1 MVFSPLGS
9 CAPAM
14 SADMVACVGQDHD
27 ETSDVALL
35 SAWKAGDKAAGN
47 VLFRRHV
54 RLLFRFFRTKITGPV
69 DDLVQETLLGCLKG
83 TFRGET
89 EFRTYLLC
97 IARNRLYSH
106 FKKSR
111 RGFDPLTSSVAQT
124 GGSPSAAVV
133 ASEDR
138 ARLLAALRRMPL
150 ESQTMLELYY
160 WTGLR
165 GPQLAEILEVSPHT
179 VRSRLSRARARL
191 RTELS
196 ALEGT
201 PVTDLA
207 TLEREADFDAW
218 ARELAPQASTEPDH
232 G

>member
-1 MVFSPLGS
+1 MGIEH
-9 CAPAM
+9 
-14 SADMVACVGQDHD
+14 ADA
-27 ETSDVALL
+27 SDLELL
-35 SAWKAGDKAAGN
+35 TAWQAGDKVAGN
-47 VLFRRHV
+47 TLFRRHV
-54 RLLFRFFRTKITGPV
+54 RLLFRFFRTKLDGPV

-97 IARNRLYSH
+97 IARNRLYTH
-106 FKKSR
+106 FKKKR

-124 GGSPSAAVV
+124 GASPSAVVV
-133 ASEDR
+133 AGEDR

-160 WTGLR
+160 WTGLQ
-165 GPQLAEILEVSPHT
+165 GPALAEILDISPHT

-191 RTELS
+191 RKELN

-218 ARELAPQASTEPDH
+218 AQGLAPTR
-232 G
+232 

>member
-1 MVFSPLGS
+1 MVS
-9 CAPAM
+9 
-14 SADMVACVGQDHD
+14 CVGLDP
-27 ETSDVALL
+27 EGASDVDLL
-35 SAWKAGDKAAGN
+35 TAWQGGDAVAGN

-54 RLLFRFFRTKITGPV
+54 RLLFRFFRTKLDGPV

-83 TFRGET
+83 TFRAET

-97 IARNRLYSH
+97 IARNRLYTH
-106 FKKSR
+106 FKKKR
-111 RGFDPLTSSVAQT
+111 RDFDPLTSSVAQT
-124 GGSPSAAVV
+124 GVSPSAAVL
-133 ASEDR
+133 AGEDR

-165 GPQLAEILEVSPHT
+165 GPQLAEVLDISPHT

-191 RTELS
+191 RKELS
-196 ALEGT
+196 TLEGT
-201 PVTDLA
+201 PVVDLA

-218 ARELAPQASTEPDH
+218 AQGLAPTR
-232 G
+232 

>member
-1 MVFSPLGS
+1 MGIEH
-9 CAPAM
+9 
-14 SADMVACVGQDHD
+14 ADA
-27 ETSDVALL
+27 SDLELL
-35 SAWKAGDKAAGN
+35 TAWQAGDKVAGN
-47 VLFRRHV
+47 TLFRRHV
-54 RLLFRFFRTKITGPV
+54 RLLFRFFRTKLDGPV

-97 IARNRLYSH
+97 IARNRLYTH
-106 FKKSR
+106 FKKKR

-124 GGSPSAAVV
+124 GASPSAVVV
-133 ASEDR
+133 AGEDR

-160 WTGLR
+160 WTGLQ
-165 GPQLAEILEVSPHT
+165 GPALAEVLDISPHT

-191 RTELS
+191 RKELT

-218 ARELAPQASTEPDH
+218 AQGLAPTR
-232 G
+232 

>member
-1 MVFSPLGS
+1 VGIEH
-9 CAPAM
+9 
-14 SADMVACVGQDHD
+14 ADA
-27 ETSDVALL
+27 SDLELL
-35 SAWKAGDKAAGN
+35 TAWQAGDKVAGN
-47 VLFRRHV
+47 TLFRRHV
-54 RLLFRFFRTKITGPV
+54 RLLFRFFRTKLDGPV

-97 IARNRLYSH
+97 IARNRLYTH
-106 FKKSR
+106 FKKKR

-124 GGSPSAAVV
+124 GASPSAVVV
-133 ASEDR
+133 AGEDR

-160 WTGLR
+160 WTGLQ
-165 GPQLAEILEVSPHT
+165 GPALAEILDISPHT

-191 RTELS
+191 RKELT

-218 ARELAPQASTEPDH
+218 AQGLAPTR
-232 G
+232 

>member
-1 MVFSPLGS
+1 MGIEH
-9 CAPAM
+9 
-14 SADMVACVGQDHD
+14 ADA
-27 ETSDVALL
+27 SDLELL
-35 SAWKAGDKAAGN
+35 TAWQAGDKVAGN
-47 VLFRRHV
+47 TLFRRHV
-54 RLLFRFFRTKITGPV
+54 RLLFRFFRTKLDGPV

-97 IARNRLYSH
+97 IARNRLYTH
-106 FKKSR
+106 FKKKR

-124 GGSPSAAVV
+124 GASPSAVVV
-133 ASEDR
+133 AGEDR

-160 WTGLR
+160 WTGLQ
-165 GPQLAEILEVSPHT
+165 GPALAEILDISPHT

-191 RTELS
+191 RKELT

-218 ARELAPQASTEPDH
+218 AQGLAPTR
-232 G
+232 